1 MQTNIRQIVLEIL
14 GEINEGCDFENC
26 DDFFEEELIDSMGV
40 ITMLSML
47 EDAFSITI
55 LPEDIT
61 ADNFINVGSIV
72 ELVEKYEG

>member
-14 GEINEGCDFENC
+14 DEINAGCDFENC

-47 EDAFSITI
+47 EDAFSISI

-61 ADNFINVGSIV
+61 ADNFINVDSIV
-72 ELVEKYEG
+72 GLVEKYEG

>member
-1 MQTNIRQIVLEIL
+1 MKTNIRQIVLEIL
-14 GEINEGCDFENC
+14 DEINTGGDFENC

-47 EDAFSITI
+47 EDAFSISI

-61 ADNFINVGSIV
+61 ADNFINVDSIV

>member
-1 MQTNIRQIVLEIL
+1 MQTNIRRIVLEIL
-14 GEINEGCDFENC
+14 EEINAGCAFENC

-47 EDAFSITI
+47 EDAFSISI

-61 ADNFINVGSIV
+61 ADNFINVDSIV
-72 ELVEKYEG
+72 GLVEKYEG